1 MKGFKDEGC
10 CMATFGRRAGS
21 PRKRQ
26 SPGTMNKTEAAYAQR
41 LALLQRAGEIRSF
54 RFEPIKFR
62 LADRTFYTPDFMV
75 VMGDEIQ
82 FHEIK
87 GYLPEDDANVKIK
100 VVAEM
105 YPEFQFQMVFAEV
118 RRGELRITKVR
129 EY

>member
-1 MKGFKDEGC
+1 MAIFSKG
-10 CMATFGRRAGS
+10 GRIR
-21 PRKRQ
+21 PRQRQ
-26 SPGTMNKTEAAYAQR
+26 APGTMNRTEAAYAQR
-41 LALLQRAGEIRSF
+41 LALLQRAGEIQSF

-62 LADRTFYTPDFMV
+62 LAGRTFYTPDFMV

-87 GYLPEDDANVKIK
+87 GGYVEDDAAVKIK
-100 VVAEM
+100 VAAQM

-118 RRGELRITKVR
+118 VRGELRIKQVR

>member
-1 MKGFKDEGC
+1 
-10 CMATFGRRAGS
+10 MAAFSRGGRVR

-26 SPGTMNKTEAAYAQR
+26 APGTMNKTEAAYAER
-41 LALLQRAGEIRSF
+41 LVLLQRAGEIRSF
-54 RFEPIKFR
+54 RFEAIKFR

-75 VMGDEIQ
+75 VTADEIQ

-118 RRGELRITKVR
+118 KRGELRITKVR
-129 EY
+129 EYGA

>member
-1 MKGFKDEGC
+1 
-10 CMATFGRRAGS
+10 
-21 PRKRQ
+21 
-26 SPGTMNKTEAAYAQR
+26 MNKTEQAYAER
-41 LALLQRAGEIRSF
+41 LALLQLAGEIRSF
-54 RFEPIKFR
+54 RFEPVKFR

-75 VMGDEIQ
+75 VTADEVQ

-118 RRGELRITKVR
+118 RRGELRITQVR

>member
-1 MKGFKDEGC
+1 
-10 CMATFGRRAGS
+10 MAAFSRGGRVR

-26 SPGTMNKTEAAYAQR
+26 APGTMNKTEAAYAAR
-41 LALLQRAGEIRSF
+41 LALLQRAGEIQSF

-82 FHEIK
+82 FHEVK
-87 GYLPEDDANVKIK
+87 GGYVEDDAAVKFK
-100 VVAEM
+100 AAAEM

-118 RRGELRITKVR
+118 KRGELRITKVL
-129 EY
+129 EYGA

>member
-1 MKGFKDEGC
+1 MSNQC
-10 CMATFGRRAGS
+10 ATFGRGGRVR

-26 SPGTMNKTEAAYAQR
+26 SPGTMNKTEQAYAER
-41 LALLQRAGEIRSF
+41 LALLQLAGEIRSF
-54 RFEPIKFR
+54 RFEPVKFR

-75 VMGDEIQ
+75 VTADEVQ

-118 RRGELRITKVR
+118 RRGELRITQVR

>member
-1 MKGFKDEGC
+1 
-10 CMATFGRRAGS
+10 MATFGRGGRMR
-21 PRKRQ
+21 PRRRQ
-26 SPGTMNKTEAAYAQR
+26 APGTMNQTERAYAAR
-41 LALLQRAGEIRSF
+41 LELLQRAGEIKSF

-100 VVAEM
+100 VAAQM

-118 RRGELRITKVR
+118 KRGELRITQVR